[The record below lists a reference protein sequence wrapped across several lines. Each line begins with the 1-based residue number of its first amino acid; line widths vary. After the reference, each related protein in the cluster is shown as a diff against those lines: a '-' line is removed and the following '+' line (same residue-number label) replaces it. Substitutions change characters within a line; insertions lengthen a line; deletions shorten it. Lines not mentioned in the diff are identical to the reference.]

1 MPENLDYSKV
11 KEFTILPK
19 NGAFYLEA
27 SYEVEALVHNLNVGE
42 AVGIDLGTASN
53 LMACVDTLG
62 NSFLVDSKQALIHES
77 AIQQTNCTAEKR

>member
-1 MPENLDYSKV
+1 MPKNLDYSKV